1 MKKFILIA
9 VLIPISVGTFAQD
22 VKAIYNKYSNAKG
35 AETIYISEAMFQL
48 MQGLPEGVMDI
59 DIDVM
64 PYVKSLKA
72 LYIINCEGM
81 MAESLSNDVQR
92 LVSAGKF
99 QLLMEVNSDMD
110 KLKIYI
116 VDDGKDIVTNF
127 VLLAADEADTALIA
141 LDGVISKKDLRNL
154 VSKD

>member
-1 MKKFILIA
+1 MKKFILTA
-9 VLIPISVGTFAQD
+9 MVMLVSVGTFAQD
-22 VKAIYNKYSNAKG
+22 VKTIYNRYSNAKG
-35 AETIYISEAMFQL
+35 AETVYISEAMFQL
-48 MQGLPEGVMDI
+48 MQGLPEGVLDI

-72 LYIINCEGM
+72 LYIINCEGA

-99 QLLMEVNSDMD
+99 QLLMELNSDSD

-116 VDDGKDIVTNF
+116 VDDGRDTITNF
-127 VLLAADEADTALIA
+127 VLLAADETDTALIA
-141 LDGVISKKDLRNL
+141 LDGTMSKKDLMNL
-154 VSKD
+154 VAND